1 MQNFPKSSFYDD
13 GTIRGLL
20 NKWTNCF
27 PRADINYW
35 KIFNQGHEWDGPNDF
50 DTSQTIWN
58 FIRNFDLNGA
68 KNLKEKVSLGVCTTS
83 SLADIYSIFWVLAV
97 TNY

>member
-1 MQNFPKSSFYDD
+1 LKQVERQQELLHWGRVTTTVQNFPKSSFDD
-13 GTIRGLL
+13 DRKIPYLL

-27 PRADINYW
+27 HRADINYW
-35 KIFNQGHEWDGPNDF
+35 KIFNQGHEWDGLNDF

-68 KNLKEKVSLGVCTTS
+68 KN
-83 SLADIYSIFWVLAV
+83 
-97 TNY
+97 